1 MMTVRHIARV
11 FSALDRVSSRVGP
24 DSCSCSCASWEGDA
38 VVLGAVVGSVSR
50 EDTVSALSVLVLDV
64 MELVSSLL
72 EVSLPL

>member
-1 MMTVRHIARV
+1 M
-11 FSALDRVSSRVGP
+11 
-24 DSCSCSCASWEGDA
+24 
-38 VVLGAVVGSVSR
+38 LGAVVGSVSR